1 MTRGRSRLIY
11 FTSGVAVTA
20 LTLVVL
26 MAVGVLPVRTRTTT
40 VVTRQPAATGTTETS
55 TAPSSG
61 ALTPAQIYQK
71 DSSGV
76 VEVVSTLQTTTQG
89 FFGPVSGQSQA
100 LGSGFVVSKQGYVLT
115 NAHVVSS
122 DGQAASKVS
131 VVFKGRGSQTTTVA
145 ARIVGIDE
153 TSDVA
158 VLKVDPA
165 NAPAL
170 DPLVL
175 GDSSA
180 AQVGEPVVAIGNPL
194 QLEFTLTSGI
204 VSAIHRDLSPQS
216 GTNIFNGIQ
225 TDAAI
230 NPGNSGGPLIDAS
243 GNVIG
248 INESIESTTGG
259 NQGLGFAVPIDT
271 AKNSLGQI
279 VRTGHVAY
287 PWMGVTL
294 QTMTPDLAKTL
305 HYNVSEGALVAA
317 VKAGS
322 PAARA
327 GIKAGTS
334 TVTVQGQS
342 FTVGGVVI
350 TAVNGKPVATA
361 SDLVQAVGAFKPGDT
376 ITLTTVDRQGASAT
390 VKIKLATRPA
400 NL

>member
-1 MTRGRSRLIY
+1 
-11 FTSGVAVTA
+11 
-20 LTLVVL
+20 
-26 MAVGVLPVRTRTTT
+26 
-40 VVTRQPAATGTTETS
+40 
-55 TAPSSG
+55 
-61 ALTPAQIYQK
+61 
-71 DSSGV
+71 
-76 VEVVSTLQTTTQG
+76 
-89 FFGPVSGQSQA
+89 
-100 LGSGFVVSKQGYVLT
+100 
-115 NAHVVSS
+115 
-122 DGQAASKVS
+122 
-131 VVFKGRGSQTTTVA
+131 
-145 ARIVGIDE
+145 
-153 TSDVA
+153 
-158 VLKVDPA
+158 
-165 NAPAL
+165 
-170 DPLVL
+170 
-175 GDSSA
+175 
-180 AQVGEPVVAIGNPL
+180 
-194 QLEFTLTSGI
+194 
-204 VSAIHRDLSPQS
+204 
-216 GTNIFNGIQ
+216 
-225 TDAAI
+225 
-230 NPGNSGGPLIDAS
+230 
-243 GNVIG
+243 
-248 INESIESTTGG
+248 
-259 NQGLGFAVPIDT
+259 VPIDT

-390 VKIKLATRPA
+390 VMIKLATRPA